1 METENHMSRTIA
13 EAMEWLRK
21 MGIDAKPALPSHKM
35 YEFEYDNVMMLISTD
50 LPNDQIQISCP
61 FYLVAENEVS
71 NKETFEIVKDIVP
84 HIGYLHR
91 CFDKHAE
98 SMNYGKSIPF
108 TDRLDYLASM
118 NNSHSFVMGVER
130 MLGIDDKIPKRFSR
144 FLFASSTNNIC
155 NFL

>member
-1 METENHMSRTIA
+1 METEIHMSRTIA

-71 NKETFEIVKDIVP
+71 NKETFEIVKDIVKDELNEFCIEYVGNGLAFIEQVWIHTKKGNP
-84 HIGYLHR
+84 LRKYQLHQML
-91 CFDKHAE
+91 KEISKAY
-98 SMNYGKSIPF
+98 NIV
-108 TDRLDYLASM
+108 LAALALVTSPIEM
-118 NNSHSFVMGVER
+118 WGVEN
-130 MLGIDDKIPKRFSR
+130 
-144 FLFASSTNNIC
+144 ANVNE
-155 NFL
+155 